1 MYRTFEHEAV
11 LKKVLGKSQN
21 ASRCSFKPMC
31 ANSCVNVYR
40 CNLKFLSLIPSNYA
54 LQNVQLTVLPLT
66 SFKFHSVPCTS
77 HAHRDPQVTSSTG
90 KVSLSTTLH
99 KQIIH
104 YEQCKS
110 LIINLKVQDWSS
122 HAIWKSHIYTSII
135 IKIIITY
142 WTKKHQAALTHK
154 MSQVINSLYVYG
166 NIYYHVQGAATVLKH
181 SLQKELASKML
192 QIMGNWEDTSTDY

>member
-1 MYRTFEHEAV
+1 MRFADY
-11 LKKVLGKSQN
+11 
-21 ASRCSFKPMC
+21 
-31 ANSCVNVYR
+31 
-40 CNLKFLSLIPSNYA
+40 
-54 LQNVQLTVLPLT
+54 TVLA
-66 SFKFHSVPCTS
+66 SEHIVMYFSKRQFKMVF
-77 HAHRDPQVTSSTG
+77 
-90 KVSLSTTLH
+90 
-99 KQIIH
+99 
-104 YEQCKS
+104 
-110 LIINLKVQDWSS
+110 
-122 HAIWKSHIYTSII
+122 